1 MPAPALN
8 PRTTKS
14 LLGSVIVVAIVLVS
28 YLAKQRGWIA
38 VDRNAPVAHRSDN
51 APNPSATS
59 DQDSIAELIRS
70 KRSNVIVEASGVVTK
85 VLPDDNEGDRHQRL
99 LVEVG
104 GNTILIAHNIDLA
117 SRVPVRAGD
126 TIRFK
131 GEYEYNDRGGVI
143 HWTHRATGRNHA
155 AGWIEVGGKRY
166 E

>member
-1 MPAPALN
+1 MAAPALN

-14 LLGSVIVVAIVLVS
+14 LLSSIIVVMIVLVG
-28 YLAKQRGWIA
+28 YVAKQRGWIA
-38 VDRNAPVAHRSDN
+38 TDRNAPVSRQPDIASSP
-51 APNPSATS
+51 AVTS
-59 DQDSIAELIRS
+59 GQNSLAELIRN
-70 KRSNVIVEASGVVTK
+70 KRSNVIIEASGVVTK

-104 GNTILIAHNIDLA
+104 ANTILIAHNIDLA
-117 SRVPVRAGD
+117 PRVPAREGD

-143 HWTHRATGRNHA
+143 HWTHRNTNRNHA
-155 AGWIEVGGKRY
+155 AGWIESGGKRY

>member
-14 LLGSVIVVAIVLVS
+14 LLRSVTVVVIVLVS

-38 VDRNAPVAHRSDN
+38 ADQNAPVAHRSDN
-51 APNPSATS
+51 APKPSATPY
-59 DQDSIAELIRS
+59 QDSIAELIRS

-143 HWTHRATGRNHA
+143 HWTHRNTNRNHA
-155 AGWIEVGGKRY
+155 AGWIESGGKRY